1 MTLPD
6 DTSPV
11 VPDQLIA
18 DALDVAIGIAAA
30 GAKLR
35 PAMPYPAQLR
45 PLFRFQKL
53 PSKALADA
61 RQAIEGDPVFR
72 QRIGSV
78 VTADLVGEAGLL
90 WLQRPSGWRERLVEL
105 AEIGGPGS
113 DDPSVVAQLRR
124 AERKRE
130 AAERAAAQALA
141 ELVRLRSEVAAQSTS
156 GSGRARRDE
165 RPSGDEFQRLDQEVK
180 RLQTELR
187 HTGDRLGAAIE
198 RAERARLEAA
208 ESRRLLAEA
217 ERIRDDV
224 LAARAQGADQ
234 QGGADVERLM
244 AGAAWLAGSISEQ
257 AALADALA
265 ASLRRLADDVASL
278 EPSERK
284 VVAPTPTTPAPTGSS
299 RRTRSRRRPAA
310 LPGGVYGTSREAAE
324 HLVRLPGAVVLL
336 DGYNVAKLGWPQL
349 DLEQQR
355 DRCIASAEDVARRFG
370 ADVRVVF
377 DGADVPGVPTTRRL
391 VRVRFTPSGVS
402 ADDALR
408 EAVASIADEVAVVV
422 VTDDRAVLDDVR
434 AGGANTLASR
444 QWLELTGHISIGR

>member
-6 DTSPV
+6 DTAPV

-18 DALDVAIGIAAA
+18 DALDMAIGIAAA

-35 PAMPYPAQLR
+35 PALPYPAQLR

-53 PSKALADA
+53 PAKALADA

-72 QRIGSV
+72 DRIGSV

-90 WLQRPSGWRERLVEL
+90 WLQRPAGWSDRLIEL
-105 AEIGGPGS
+105 AEAAVPVG

-141 ELVRLRSEVAAQSTS
+141 ELARLRGEAAVRQSNDSARAGRVARS
-156 GSGRARRDE
+156 
-165 RPSGDEFQRLDQEVK
+165 SGDELQRLDQEVK

-187 HTGDRLGAAIE
+187 HTGDRLRAAIE
-198 RAERARLEAA
+198 RAERARAEAV
-208 ESRRLLAEA
+208 ESRRLLIEA
-217 ERIRDDV
+217 ERVRDDV
-224 LAARAQGADQ
+224 LEARVRDADRE
-234 QGGADVERLM
+234 GGADVERLLV
-244 AGAAWLAGSISEQ
+244 GAAWLAGSISEQ
-257 AALADALA
+257 AGRADALA
-265 ASLRRLADDVASL
+265 ASLRRLADDVAGL

-284 VVAPTPTTPAPTGSS
+284 VVAPIPTAPTPTTVS
-299 RRTRSRRRPAA
+299 RRDRNRRRPAA
-310 LPGGVYGTSREAAE
+310 LPGGVYGTSRDAAE
-324 HLVRLPGAVVLL
+324 HLVRLPGVVVLL
-336 DGYNVAKLGWPQL
+336 DGYNVAKLGWPHL

-355 DRCIASAEDVARRFG
+355 DRCIASAEDVARRYG
-370 ADVRVVF
+370 TDVRVVF
-377 DGADVPGVPTTRRL
+377 DGADVPGVPAARRL
-391 VRVRFTPSGVS
+391 VRVRFTPAGVL

-408 EAVASIADEVAVVV
+408 EAVAGIADEVAVVV

-444 QWLELTGHISIGR
+444 QWLELTGHISTAR